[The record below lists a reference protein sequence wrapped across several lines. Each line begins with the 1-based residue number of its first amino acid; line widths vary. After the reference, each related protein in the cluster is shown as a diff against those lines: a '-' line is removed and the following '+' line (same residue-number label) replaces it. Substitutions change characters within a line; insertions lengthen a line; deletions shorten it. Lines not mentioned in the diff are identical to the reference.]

1 MMIKIYHNPRCK
13 KSRAGLQYLREK
25 KVEYEII
32 EYLKAPFTEAELKD
46 VLIKMNKKP
55 AEVIRS
61 QEDVYKKN
69 FKGRNF
75 TDDEWVKILIEYP
88 KLIQRPIVMKNY
100 KAVLGD
106 PPENIDS
113 LF

>member
-1 MMIKIYHNPRCK
+1 MIKIYHNPRCK

-25 KVEYEII
+25 NVEYEII
-32 EYLKAPFTEAELKD
+32 EYLKTPFTEAELKD

-55 AEVIRS
+55 AEVIRL

-106 PPENIDS
+106 PPENIDG

>member
-1 MMIKIYHNPRCK
+1 MIKIYHNPRCK

-25 KVEYEII
+25 NVEYEII
-32 EYLKAPFTEAELKD
+32 EYLKNPFTEAELKD

>member
-1 MMIKIYHNPRCK
+1 MIKIYHNPRCK

-25 KVEYEII
+25 NVEYEII
-32 EYLKAPFTEAELKD
+32 EYLKTPFTEAELKD

-55 AEVIRS
+55 AEVIRL

-75 TDDEWVKILIEYP
+75 TVDEWVKILIEYP

-106 PPENIDS
+106 PPENIDG